1 MGNLLSLSRE
11 GDITSSCKGIVDNLS
26 MTYDGCRLVSV
37 SDSAPGTSVTG
48 SADFRDGVSE
58 AVEYTY
64 DRNGNMTSDLNRKV
78 SLISYNRQNRPARM
92 IHAGGTETFTYL
104 PDGTKR
110 GKAVLGKD
118 RSLSRTEYRGNLV
131 CADDSLKYIL
141 FDGGLIAMDGAEP
154 EYLFF
159 LSAHLGSTRVVAR
172 PDGKAVQVN
181 HYYPYGMAFAGGRMS
196 GNADAHPVTDNGEHV
211 VGRNLEIGG
220 GTNGMEIA
228 RPGSSLMTVRPL
240 YSFRSYYSL

>member
-1 MGNLLSLSRE
+1 MGIYYLCPARA
-11 GDITSSCKGIVDNLS
+11 DITSSRKGIVDYLS
-26 MTYDGCRLVSV
+26 MTYDCCRLVSV

-64 DRNGNMTSDLNRKV
+64 GRNG
-78 SLISYNRQNRPARM
+78 
-92 IHAGGTETFTYL
+92 
-104 PDGTKR
+104 
-110 GKAVLGKD
+110 
-118 RSLSRTEYRGNLV
+118 
-131 CADDSLKYIL
+131 
-141 FDGGLIAMDGAEP
+141 
-154 EYLFF
+154 
-159 LSAHLGSTRVVAR
+159 
-172 PDGKAVQVN
+172 
-181 HYYPYGMAFAGGRMS
+181 
-196 GNADAHPVTDNGEHV
+196 NGEHV

>member
-11 GDITSSCKGIVDNLS
+11 GDITSSRKGIVDNLS

-37 SDSAPGTSVTG
+37 SDSAPGPSVTG

-64 DRNGNMTSDLNRKV
+64 DRTG
-78 SLISYNRQNRPARM
+78 
-92 IHAGGTETFTYL
+92 
-104 PDGTKR
+104 
-110 GKAVLGKD
+110 
-118 RSLSRTEYRGNLV
+118 
-131 CADDSLKYIL
+131 
-141 FDGGLIAMDGAEP
+141 
-154 EYLFF
+154 
-159 LSAHLGSTRVVAR
+159 
-172 PDGKAVQVN
+172 
-181 HYYPYGMAFAGGRMS
+181 
-196 GNADAHPVTDNGEHV
+196 NGEHV

-220 GTNGMEIA
+220 GINGMEIA

>member
-1 MGNLLSLSRE
+1 MGSRTLKCANIFTHRTSNHCPSARWLSKCGRCSGAIYSQYNMGNLLSLSRE

-37 SDSAPGTSVTG
+37 SDSAPGPSVTG

-64 DRNGNMTSDLNRKV
+64 GRNG
-78 SLISYNRQNRPARM
+78 
-92 IHAGGTETFTYL
+92 
-104 PDGTKR
+104 
-110 GKAVLGKD
+110 
-118 RSLSRTEYRGNLV
+118 
-131 CADDSLKYIL
+131 
-141 FDGGLIAMDGAEP
+141 
-154 EYLFF
+154 
-159 LSAHLGSTRVVAR
+159 
-172 PDGKAVQVN
+172 
-181 HYYPYGMAFAGGRMS
+181 
-196 GNADAHPVTDNGEHV
+196 NGEHV

>member
-1 MGNLLSLSRE
+1 MGILLSLSRE

-37 SDSAPGTSVTG
+37 SDSAPGPSVTG

-78 SLISYNRQNRPARM
+78 SLTSYNRQNQPARM
-92 IHAGGTETFTYL
+92 IH
-104 PDGTKR
+104 
-110 GKAVLGKD
+110 
-118 RSLSRTEYRGNLV
+118 
-131 CADDSLKYIL
+131 
-141 FDGGLIAMDGAEP
+141 
-154 EYLFF
+154 
-159 LSAHLGSTRVVAR
+159 
-172 PDGKAVQVN
+172 
-181 HYYPYGMAFAGGRMS
+181 AGGRMS
-196 GNADAHPVTDNGEHV
+196 GNADAHPVTGNGEHV

>member
-37 SDSAPGTSVTG
+37 SDSAPEPSVTG

-78 SLISYNRQNRPARM
+78 SLTSYNRQNQPARM
-92 IHAGGTETFTYL
+92 IH
-104 PDGTKR
+104 
-110 GKAVLGKD
+110 
-118 RSLSRTEYRGNLV
+118 
-131 CADDSLKYIL
+131 
-141 FDGGLIAMDGAEP
+141 
-154 EYLFF
+154 
-159 LSAHLGSTRVVAR
+159 
-172 PDGKAVQVN
+172 
-181 HYYPYGMAFAGGRMS
+181 AGGRMS
-196 GNADAHPVTDNGEHV
+196 GNADAHPVTGNGEHV
-211 VGRNLEIGG
+211 VGRNREIGG

>member
-37 SDSAPGTSVTG
+37 SDSAPEPSVTG

-78 SLISYNRQNRPARM
+78 SLTSYNRQNQPARM
-92 IHAGGTETFTYL
+92 IH
-104 PDGTKR
+104 
-110 GKAVLGKD
+110 
-118 RSLSRTEYRGNLV
+118 
-131 CADDSLKYIL
+131 
-141 FDGGLIAMDGAEP
+141 
-154 EYLFF
+154 
-159 LSAHLGSTRVVAR
+159 
-172 PDGKAVQVN
+172 
-181 HYYPYGMAFAGGRMS
+181 AGGRMS
-196 GNADAHPVTDNGEHV
+196 GNADAHPVTGNGEHV

>member
-26 MTYDGCRLVSV
+26 MTYDGCWLVSV
-37 SDSAPGTSVTG
+37 SDSAPGPSVTG

-64 DRNGNMTSDLNRKV
+64 G
-78 SLISYNRQNRPARM
+78 
-92 IHAGGTETFTYL
+92 
-104 PDGTKR
+104 
-110 GKAVLGKD
+110 
-118 RSLSRTEYRGNLV
+118 RTG
-131 CADDSLKYIL
+131 
-141 FDGGLIAMDGAEP
+141 
-154 EYLFF
+154 
-159 LSAHLGSTRVVAR
+159 
-172 PDGKAVQVN
+172 
-181 HYYPYGMAFAGGRMS
+181 
-196 GNADAHPVTDNGEHV
+196 NGEHV
-211 VGRNLEIGG
+211 VGRNREIGG

>member
-1 MGNLLSLSRE
+1 MLSKCGRCSGAIYSQYNMGNLLSLSRE
-11 GDITSSCKGIVDNLS
+11 GDITSSLKGIVDNLS

-37 SDSAPGTSVTG
+37 SDSAPGPSVTG

-64 DRNGNMTSDLNRKV
+64 GRNG
-78 SLISYNRQNRPARM
+78 
-92 IHAGGTETFTYL
+92 
-104 PDGTKR
+104 
-110 GKAVLGKD
+110 
-118 RSLSRTEYRGNLV
+118 
-131 CADDSLKYIL
+131 
-141 FDGGLIAMDGAEP
+141 
-154 EYLFF
+154 
-159 LSAHLGSTRVVAR
+159 
-172 PDGKAVQVN
+172 
-181 HYYPYGMAFAGGRMS
+181 
-196 GNADAHPVTDNGEHV
+196 NGEHV

>member
-37 SDSAPGTSVTG
+37 SDSAPAPSVTG

-78 SLISYNRQNRPARM
+78 SLTSYNRQNQPARM
-92 IHAGGTETFTYL
+92 IH
-104 PDGTKR
+104 
-110 GKAVLGKD
+110 
-118 RSLSRTEYRGNLV
+118 
-131 CADDSLKYIL
+131 
-141 FDGGLIAMDGAEP
+141 
-154 EYLFF
+154 
-159 LSAHLGSTRVVAR
+159 
-172 PDGKAVQVN
+172 
-181 HYYPYGMAFAGGRMS
+181 AGGRMS
-196 GNADAHPVTDNGEHV
+196 GNADAYPVTGNGEHV